1 MAGRLFE
8 TAEVEQLLAK
18 GRVGPLEGFRSKMGR
33 RFNASVKLGE
43 DFKQEFDFG
52 EGGNGAPEKI
62 DASRHESIGICPVC
76 EEGQVFE
83 TENAYICERAAAVPK
98 KCTFRV
104 SKTILHREIPREQV
118 EKLITQ
124 GKTDL
129 LPRFIS
135 KRGRPFSAHLK
146 LENGKIG
153 FEFAEK
159 TSRAK
164 KPRKTAAAP

>member
-1 MAGRLFE
+1 
-8 TAEVEQLLAK
+8 
-18 GRVGPLEGFRSKMGR
+18 
-33 RFNASVKLGE
+33 
-43 DFKQEFDFG
+43 
-52 EGGNGAPEKI
+52 
-62 DASRHESIGICPVC
+62 
-76 EEGQVFE
+76 VFE
-83 TENAYICERAAAVPK
+83 VENAYICERAATVPK

-104 SKTILHREIPREQV
+104 SKTILHRPIPREQV
-118 EKLITQ
+118 QKLMTT

-159 TSRAK
+159 APRAK
-164 KPRKTAAAP
+164 KPRKAAATLA

>member
-1 MAGRLFE
+1 
-8 TAEVEQLLAK
+8 
-18 GRVGPLEGFRSKMGR
+18 MGR
-33 RFNASVKLGE
+33 RFNATVKLGE

-62 DASRHESIGICPVC
+62 DASRHQSIGVCPVC
-76 EEGQVFE
+76 NEGQVFE

-104 SKTILHREIPREQV
+104 SKTILHRAIPKEQV
-118 EKLITQ
+118 QKLMTT

-129 LPRFIS
+129 LPSFIS

-164 KPRKTAAAP
+164 KPRKTAAKV